1 MYSYCDKLSVFV
13 IVFVIVA
20 VNNVRSDEVQFD
32 VNYDVTWG
40 SDHVSIID
48 QGREV
53 QLSMDSNSGSGFGS
67 KLIYGSG
74 FFHMRIKLPNK
85 NTAGVV
91 TAFYLSSNTGNHDEI
106 DFEFLGNKE
115 GKPII
120 LQTNVFAN
128 GQLGNREQRIRL
140 WFDPTQAF
148 HTYLILWNQHQVVF
162 YVDDIPIRVF
172 KNNTNIGVP
181 YPTQPMQI
189 LGSIW
194 DGSDWATDGGRTKID
209 WAFAP
214 FTAHFQD
221 FNVVAC
227 PLSSSENRENCYG
240 SNYWWNDKKYWKLSR
255 NQQEEYERVRT
266 QYLNYDY
273 CDDRERF
280 PTPPPEC
287 PYN

>member
-1 MYSYCDKLSVFV
+1 MLSYCQLSVFV
-13 IVFVIVA
+13 IVLVIMA

-40 SDHVSIID
+40 NDHVSIID

-91 TAFYLSSNTGNHDEI
+91 TAFYLSSNTGNHDEV

-120 LQTNVFAN
+120 LQTNLFAN

-140 WFDPTQAF
+140 WFDPTQDF
-148 HTYLILWNQHQVVF
+148 HTYVILWNQHQIVF

-172 KNNTNIGVP
+172 KNYTDIGVP

-189 LGSIW
+189 LSSIW
-194 DGSDWATDGGRTKID
+194 DGSDWATDGGRTKVD

-214 FTAHFQD
+214 FMAHFQD

-227 PLSSSENRENCYG
+227 PLSSSENRENCYA

-255 NQQEEYERVRT
+255 NQQEEYERVMT

-280 PTPPPEC
+280 PTTPPEC
-287 PYN
+287 P